1 MGAVF
6 FKSRPRYDILEY
18 TERQQAIID
27 GMIPLEEIRT
37 TELSAILKKAD
48 TQCDETVQE
57 IVQILY
63 RMKKAPDDYRPL
75 YSVEK
80 AKEILQSLTPW
91 KINWDI

>member
-1 MGAVF
+1 
-6 FKSRPRYDILEY
+6 
-18 TERQQAIID
+18 
-27 GMIPLEEIRT
+27 MIPLEEIRT

-48 TQCDETVQE
+48 AQYDEAVQE
-57 IVQILY
+57 IVRTLY
-63 RMKKAPDDYRPL
+63 QMKKSPGDYKPL

>member
-27 GMIPLEEIRT
+27 GIIPLEEIRT

-48 TQCDETVQE
+48 AQYDETVQE

-63 RMKKAPDDYRPL
+63 RMKKEPDDYRPL